1 MAEANRLAGKVAIV
15 TGASEGIGEA
25 IAKLFAKE
33 GANVVAVARRVHTLH
48 LAYEAYAQVQTIS
61 ADVAAADSP
70 ERIVHAAVSQFGQLD
85 ILVNNAGVND
95 YQPLAATTDENWQR
109 HLDVNLTAMFKLCRQ
124 AAPHLRAS
132 RAGRIINLASIAAI
146 QVQAGLSAY
155 AATKH
160 AVAGLTKVL
169 AVELGPDGITANYL
183 IPGVILT
190 AMTRPIMESDPAMK
204 TAFESFSV
212 LGRVGMPIDVARAA
226 LFLASDEASFITGH
240 GLAVDG
246 GRLAKL

>member
-1 MAEANRLAGKVAIV
+1 MAGLNRLAGKVAIV

-25 IAKLFAKE
+25 IAKLFVEE
-33 GANVVAVARRVHTLH
+33 GAQVVTVARRSDKLH
-48 LAYEAYAQVQTIS
+48 ATFDGYAQVQTI
-61 ADVAAADSP
+61 ATDVAAADAA
-70 ERIVHAAVSQFGQLD
+70 ERIVNAAISRFGRLD
-85 ILVNNAGVND
+85 ILVNNAGVNE
-95 YQPLAATTDENWQR
+95 YQPLAATTDDVWQR
-109 HLDVNLTAMFKLCRQ
+109 HLDVNMTAMFKLCRH

-132 RAGRIINLASIAAI
+132 GAGRIINLASITAV

-169 AVELGPDGITANYL
+169 AVELGSDQITANYL

-190 AMTRPIMESDPAMK
+190 AMTKPIMDSDPAMK
-204 TAFESFSV
+204 AAFESFSV
-212 LGRVGMPIDVARAA
+212 LGRVGLPIDVARAA
-226 LFLASDEASFITGH
+226 LFLASSEASFITGH

>member
-1 MAEANRLAGKVAIV
+1 
-15 TGASEGIGEA
+15 
-25 IAKLFAKE
+25 
-33 GANVVAVARRVHTLH
+33 
-48 LAYEAYAQVQTIS
+48 
-61 ADVAAADSP
+61 
-70 ERIVHAAVSQFGQLD
+70 
-85 ILVNNAGVND
+85 
-95 YQPLAATTDENWQR
+95 
-109 HLDVNLTAMFKLCRQ
+109 
-124 AAPHLRAS
+124 
-132 RAGRIINLASIAAI
+132 
-146 QVQAGLSAY
+146 
-155 AATKH
+155 
-160 AVAGLTKVL
+160 VL
-169 AVELGPDGITANYL
+169 PVELGPFGITANYL

>member
-1 MAEANRLAGKVAIV
+1 MAGLNRLAGKVAIV
-15 TGASEGIGEA
+15 TGASEGIGES
-25 IAKLFAKE
+25 IAKLFMEE
-33 GANVVAVARRVHTLH
+33 GASVVAVARRPDTLQ
-48 LAYEAYAQVQTIS
+48 AAFEGYPRARTIAS
-61 ADVAAADSP
+61 DVAAADAAD
-70 ERIVHAAVSQFGQLD
+70 RMVHTAISQFGRLD
-85 ILVNNAGVND
+85 IVVNNAGIVD

-109 HLDVNLTAMFKLCRQ
+109 HLDVNVTAIFKLCRA
-124 AAPHLRAS
+124 AAPHLKTS
-132 RAGRIINLASIAAI
+132 GEGRIINIASVTAV
-146 QVQAGLSAY
+146 QVQPGLSAY

-169 AVELGPDGITANYL
+169 AVELGLEGTTANYL

-204 TAFESFSV
+204 AAFESFSV
-212 LGRVGMPIDVARAA
+212 LGRVGLPIDVARAA
-226 LFLASDEASFITGH
+226 LFLASSEASFITGH